1 MGKGRTIAQT
11 LRIRAYNGPGAGSRS
26 PRYSLGY
33 TNFSGPTLVK
43 TRLPPPFRTFVLMQR
58 LDLKQLLSQKLS
70 PQQIQFIKLL
80 QIPTAELETRIKEE
94 MEVNP
99 ALEEDE
105 PDDTEEM
112 ERDEDD
118 GDEADDDPD
127 ASLDNDEN
135 TLEEDFDD
143 RNNDQEMADEL
154 PEPEIQPKD
163 EGPADTEANA
173 DTTDLDLSDY
183 LNDDEI
189 AGYKMQGDGPG
200 EEEERDTP
208 LADTSGSLL
217 DSLLDQL
224 HFASLNERQEAI
236 GQQLIGSIDGDG
248 YIRRDLSAIAND
260 LAFSQN
266 LEVTV
271 AEIEAVLRVVQGFDP
286 PGIAARDLPECLLLQ
301 LERRPQ
307 DEATTNAE
315 RILTDTFEEFSKKHY
330 PRIQQKLDLEDDE
343 LKEAISVILKLNPK
357 PGGSGPSGLGKTQYL
372 MPDFILTNDNG
383 VFNLTLNARNAPELR
398 VSPAYTEMFRT
409 YDKAAKKDT
418 KMKEA
423 VTFVKQKL
431 DSAKWFIDAIRQ
443 RQNTLLR
450 TMNAIVELQT
460 EFFVEG
466 DEGKLRPMILKD
478 IAQRISMDIS
488 TVSRVAN
495 SKSIQ
500 TEFGIYPL
508 KYFFSEGIAT
518 DSGEDASSREVKSIL
533 KELIGKESKERP
545 LSDDKLEKMLNARGY
560 NIARRTVAKY
570 REQLNIP
577 VARLRKE
584 L

>member
-1 MGKGRTIAQT
+1 
-11 LRIRAYNGPGAGSRS
+11 
-26 PRYSLGY
+26 
-33 TNFSGPTLVK
+33 
-43 TRLPPPFRTFVLMQR
+43 MQR
-58 LDLKQLLSQKLS
+58 LDMKQLLSQKLS

-80 QIPTAELETRIKEE
+80 QIPTAELEARIKEE
-94 MEVNP
+94 LEVNP
-99 ALEEDE
+99 ALEEGEDE
-105 PDDTEEM
+105 PEDEFDDL
-112 ERDEDD
+112 DSGDDDAEDD
-118 GDEADDDPD
+118 YDDPD
-127 ASLDNDEN
+127 AALDNPDN
-135 TLEEDFDD
+135 TLDEDYDA
-143 RNNDQEMADEL
+143 DQRDEQPEVEL
-154 PEPEIQPKD
+154 PVKEDQPEAP
-163 EGPADTEANA
+163 ESNSESE
-173 DTTDLDLSDY
+173 DLDLSDY

-200 EEEERDTP
+200 EDEDGREMP
-208 LADTSGSLL
+208 LADTSGSLMDNLLSQLGFSGL
-217 DSLLDQL
+217 D
-224 HFASLNERQEAI
+224 ERQQTI
-236 GQQLIGSIDGDG
+236 GRQLIGSIDGDG

-271 AEIEAVLRVVQGFDP
+271 PEVEGVLHVVQTFDP
-286 PGIAARDLPECLLLQ
+286 AGIGARDLQECLLLQ

-307 DEATTNAE
+307 EEAIENAE
-315 RILTDTFEEFSKKHY
+315 RILQDTYEEFTKKHY
-330 PRIQQKLDLEDDE
+330 QRIQQKLDLEDDE
-343 LKEAISVILKLNPK
+343 IKEAIGLILKLNPK
-357 PGGSGPSGLGKTQYL
+357 PGGSGPVGGGKIQYII
-372 MPDFILTNDNG
+372 PDFLLSHDNG
-383 VFNLTLNARNAPELR
+383 QFNLTLNTRNAPELR
-398 VSPAYTEMFRT
+398 VSPAYTEMFRA
-409 YDKAAKKDT
+409 YDKASKKDK

-450 TMNAIVELQT
+450 TMDAIVRYQR
-460 EFFVEG
+460 EFFEEG
-466 DEGKLRPMILKD
+466 DESKLRPMILKD
-478 IAQRISMDIS
+478 IALEISMDIS

-495 SKSIQ
+495 SKAVQ

-518 DSGEDASSREVKSIL
+518 DSGEDASSREVKYIL
-533 KELIGKESKERP
+533 KEIIEGEQKKKP